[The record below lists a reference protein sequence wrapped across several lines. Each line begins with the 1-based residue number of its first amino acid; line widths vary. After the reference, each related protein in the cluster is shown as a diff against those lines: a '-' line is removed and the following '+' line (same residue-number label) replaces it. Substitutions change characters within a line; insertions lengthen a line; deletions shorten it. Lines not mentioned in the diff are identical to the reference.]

1 MRIRHSGGCLTPWLL
16 LFLLAAS
23 SSNADNLGESFLLF
37 SGGGR
42 PLIIIVGFDDRL
54 VVLSRYRPA
63 ERTEKKKEFLLLLL
77 HCYVIGSSAD
87 VGSDFDGEL
96 LSTDNEAFPIARAS
110 SASYARSPLILH
122 PESILLLLILGDS
135 A

>member
-1 MRIRHSGGCLTPWLL
+1 MMVNDLECQAFWSVKNKRTISGANAMRIRHHSGGGCLTPWLL

-23 SSNADNLGESFLLF
+23 SSNADNLGESFLLSF

-63 ERTEKKKEFLLLLL
+63 QNGLFFL
-77 HCYVIGSSAD
+77 
-87 VGSDFDGEL
+87 
-96 LSTDNEAFPIARAS
+96 
-110 SASYARSPLILH
+110 
-122 PESILLLLILGDS
+122 
-135 A
+135 